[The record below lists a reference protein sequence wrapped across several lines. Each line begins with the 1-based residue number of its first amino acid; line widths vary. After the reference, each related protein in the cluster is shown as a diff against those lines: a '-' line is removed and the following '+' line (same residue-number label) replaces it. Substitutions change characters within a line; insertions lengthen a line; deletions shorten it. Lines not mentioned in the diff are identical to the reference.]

1 MRTSEPLSDPRP
13 PISEALHC
21 LANIDGGTESRL
33 GNVAQRPRNHLAEP
47 NESIDGNR
55 SPSER
60 RVHRF
65 ESSSATPPRIPA
77 DGLRKE
83 KPVDVL
89 YRGLDLQNRALS
101 QILDW
106 LHTSLLNVKAKAHI
120 SMFAGVVAP

>member
-1 MRTSEPLSDPRP
+1 ME
-13 PISEALHC
+13 IEARR
-21 LANIDGGTESRL
+21 S
-33 GNVAQRPRNHLAEP
+33 VAF
-47 NESIDGNR
+47 IG
-55 SPSER
+55 
-60 RVHRF
+60 F